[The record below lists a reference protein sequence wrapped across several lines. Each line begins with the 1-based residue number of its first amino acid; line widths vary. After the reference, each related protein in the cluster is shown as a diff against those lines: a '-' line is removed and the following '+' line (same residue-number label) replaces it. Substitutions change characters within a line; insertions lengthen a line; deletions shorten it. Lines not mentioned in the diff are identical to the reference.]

1 MEDGAQMR
9 VVAFGDQTY
18 DCSEAVSQL
27 LRVRD
32 DAIVVDFLERATAV
46 LKAELARLSSEQQE
60 ETPRFAT
67 LAELVPRYRA
77 GTLNPAVSQALTC
90 ITQLGLFIR
99 QHSSGQE
106 AYPTANDSCITG
118 VCTGALTAVAVGSA
132 SSVTALVPL
141 ALHTVAVAVRLGARA
156 WEIGSCLADTRRG
169 ANGRYASWTSAVGG
183 ISPQDL
189 QDRVSAYT
197 AEQALSSVS
206 VPYLSA
212 AVGPGQSSVSAAP
225 VILDAFLSTL
235 LRPLTT
241 TRLPIT
247 APYHAPH
254 LFTANDVQQV
264 TGCLPPSDAWPTV
277 HIPIISFSRDEVLS
291 RGASFPAAMSEAVRD
306 CLIRPI
312 ALDRMAVS
320 IANHARDLGKVSV
333 LPSPIALS
341 FSDKLGPQVN
351 SHLPGAKAPTLEL
364 TSTPIPSAMGAEQQP
379 MAKSP
384 IAILAASG
392 RFPQSSSMDQF
403 WDVLINGVDT
413 HELVPPTRWNAAT
426 HVSEDPKAK
435 NVSGTGFGCWLHE
448 AGEFDAAYFNM
459 SPREA
464 PQVDPAQRLALLTA
478 TEALEQAGIVPNR
491 TSSTQKNRVGVWYG
505 ATSNDWM
512 ETNSAQNVDTYFIP
526 GGNRAFIPGRVNYFH
541 KFSGPSYTIDT
552 ACSSSL
558 AALHMACNALWRGE
572 VDTAIVG
579 GTNVLTN
586 PDMTAGL
593 DAGHFLSRSGNC
605 KTFDDEAD
613 GYCRGEAV
621 VTLILKRLP
630 DAQADK
636 DPIQASI
643 LGIATNHSAEA
654 ASITR
659 PHAGAQQ
666 DLFQQVLTE
675 TGLTPNDISVCEMH
689 GTGTQ
694 AGDSGE
700 TTSVVETLAPLNRS
714 GSAVRSTP
722 LWIGAVKS
730 NVGHAESAAGVS
742 SLAKILLMLKHSKI
756 PPHVG
761 IKTKLNHRLPDLAAR
776 NTHIARTE
784 VPWPRPKNGKR
795 RVLLNN
801 FSAAGG
807 NTCLVLEDAP
817 EPEDSQEV
825 DQREH
830 HIVTLS
836 AKTSDSIVNNLKN
849 MITWIDK
856 QSGDSTATLPQLSY
870 TTTAR
875 RLHHRHRAVATGTNL
890 LQIRSSLQ
898 EQLDHRVS
906 GEKSIPH
913 PPNGPSFVFAFTGQ
927 GSAFAGMGADLYK
940 SFASFR
946 SDIARYD
953 QICEGMSLPSIKA
966 MFEDEKVFS
975 TASPTVQQLTHV
987 CFQMALYRLWK
998 SLGVQAKAV
1007 VGHSLGEYAALYAA
1021 GVLSQSDTLYLVG
1034 RRAQLMEKH
1043 LSQGTHAMLAVR
1055 AKEEAIV
1062 AAIDG
1067 PPGEAYE
1074 FSCRNGEQRNVLGGT
1089 VAQIQAAK
1097 AALEAK
1103 KIRCQYLDTPMA
1115 FHTAQVDPI
1124 LPEFLQIAAAC
1135 SIQDPQI
1142 PVISPAYGRVIRS
1155 AKDFQPEYF
1164 THHCRSSVNMVDALQ
1179 SAVEEGLLD
1188 KNTIGLE
1195 IGPSPVVTQFV
1206 REAVG
1211 TSMQTFASIN
1221 KEKDT
1226 WQLMTQ
1232 ALAKFYLAGAS
1243 VEWSRYHEDFPGAQK
1258 VLELPAYGW
1267 TLKNYW
1273 LQYVNDWS
1281 LRKGDPATIVAASNL
1296 ELSSSIHKIVTNTIS
1311 PNSDGDLVVDADLS
1325 REDLHP
1331 MVQGHQVYG
1340 VPLCTPSVYADIA
1353 LTLGEYIRQII
1364 NPGEVAQTTV
1374 EVAEMNIQSALVA
1387 NNTGRVQLLRTYAKF
1402 DPKAQVAS
1410 CTFSS
1415 IKEDGSS
1422 VVEQHAN
1429 CKIRFGD
1436 LEKEKTALKNATLAA
1451 QARMADLKSQVG
1463 QDDNTYRFSK
1473 GMIYKMIGQLAD
1485 FDEKYRGL
1493 CAITLDNDAMEASG
1507 VVSFK
1512 GIPNEG
1518 KFHTSPAYLDALS
1531 QLGGFVMN
1539 ANETVD
1545 LEKEVFVNHGW
1556 GSMCFFTS
1564 LDPAKTYYTHV
1575 KMTQGKDK
1583 LWTGDVLI
1591 FDDKQALIGTVK
1603 GVALQ
1608 GVPKRLMHYIVTA
1621 ANKKASG
1628 PPTEK
1633 KASGPPVE
1641 KKASAPVAPTRPA
1654 IQRKNAS
1661 IPPPA
1666 TQVTPQNKTIKTPSV
1681 SVLIAPALEI
1691 VSEEIG
1697 MPIDELKDD
1706 VDFTDA
1712 GLDSLLSLVI
1722 SSRMR
1727 DQLGIEFESAQ
1738 FMEIGSIG
1746 GLKEF
1751 LTKLSPPVAI
1761 AVATAVEIVKE
1772 EALTS
1777 LEELT
1782 DPTPNEIGTVWRDAL
1797 KILSEESGLT
1807 DEELTDDTSFADVGV
1822 DSLMSLVITSRLRD
1836 ELDIDF
1842 PDRALFEECQTI
1854 FDLRKRFSGSMESF
1868 DSTMTKPSAGDAT
1881 PPLTD
1886 SSASSPPSSEYDGET
1901 PMTDLD
1907 EVFDSPPAQ
1916 KRIPSPPKGRIPPAW
1931 SMYLQGSQKR
1941 SKEILFLFPDGA
1953 GAATSYL
1960 SLPRLSP
1967 DIGVVAF
1974 NSPFMKT
1981 PHKFAD
1987 HTLPDVIASYV
1998 EGIRGRQAQGPYH
2011 LGGWSAGGILAYAVA
2026 QELIAAGEEVST
2038 LLLIDSPSP
2047 TKGLDRLP
2055 TRFFDHC
2062 TNVGLFGT
2070 ELSRGS
2076 GGPNKTPEWLMP
2088 HFRASIELLHDY
2100 HAPPMKLGN
2109 KTKVMLI
2116 WAGECAFDGVRY
2128 AHIPPYAG
2136 DTDEDTEGMKF
2147 LTEKRKDFGATE
2159 WASLFPG
2166 TDVDARVVESE
2177 HHFSMM
2183 RDSGAQMLVEHMRDG
2198 LGIIS
2203 S

>member
-1 MEDGAQMR
+1 MSDDMQMR
-9 VVAFGDQTY
+9 VWAFGDQTY
-18 DCSEAVSQL
+18 DCSEALSQL

-32 DAIVVDFLERATAV
+32 DAIVVDFLERSCAV
-46 LKAELARLSSEQQE
+46 LKSELAGLSSEQQQE
-60 ETPRFAT
+60 NPRVAT
-67 LAELVPRYRA
+67 LAELMPAYRS
-77 GTLNPAVSQALTC
+77 GTLNPALSQALTC
-90 ITQLGLFIR
+90 ITQLGLFIQ
-99 QHSSGQE
+99 QHSSGQA
-106 AYPTANDSCITG
+106 AYPTAQDSCLTG
-118 VCTGALTAVAVGSA
+118 VCTGVLSAVAVGCA

-141 ALHTVAVAVRLGARA
+141 ALHAVAVAVRLGARA
-156 WEIGSCLADTRRG
+156 WEMGRCLADVRRD
-169 ANGRYASWTSAVGG
+169 AQGRYASWTAAVGG
-183 ISPQDL
+183 AGL
-189 QDRVSAYT
+189 QELQERIAVYAAEKALPPLSIPFVSAR
-197 AEQALSSVS
+197 
-206 VPYLSA
+206 
-212 AVGPGQSSVSAAP
+212 VGPSSGSVSAPP

-254 LFTANDVQQV
+254 LFTSDDVQHI
-264 TGCLPPSDAWPTV
+264 TDCLPRSESWPAV
-277 HIPIISFSRDEVLS
+277 QIPIVSFSRDEVAS
-291 RGASFPAAMSEAVRD
+291 HGAAFPAAMNEAVRD

-312 ALDRMAVS
+312 ALDRMAAS
-320 IANHARDLGKVSV
+320 IAAHARSMGKDHV
-333 LPSPIALS
+333 LPVPIALS
-341 FSDKLGPQVN
+341 FSDKLAPQVN
-351 SHLPGAKAPTLEL
+351 SHLPGARAPTPEA
-364 TSTPIPSAMGAEQQP
+364 TSTTIPPSVAAGQEP

-403 WDVLINGVDT
+403 WDVLINGIDT
-413 HELVPPTRWNAAT
+413 HELVPPSRWNAAT
-426 HVSEDPKAK
+426 HVSADPTAK

-448 AGEFDAAYFNM
+448 AGQFDAAYFNM

-478 TEALEQAGIVPNR
+478 TEALEQAGIVPDR
-491 TSSTQKNRVGVWYG
+491 TSSTQRKRVGVWYG

-512 ETNSAQNVDTYFIP
+512 EVNSAQNIDTYFIP
-526 GGNRAFIPGRVNYFH
+526 GGNRAFIPGRVNFH
-541 KFSGPSYTIDT
+541 FKFSGPSYTIDT

-558 AALHMACNALWRGE
+558 AALHMACSALWRGE

-579 GTNVLTN
+579 GTNVLCN
-586 PDMTAGL
+586 SDMTAGL
-593 DAGHFLSRSGNC
+593 DRGHFLSRTGNC

-621 VTLILKRLP
+621 VTLVLKRLP
-630 DAQADK
+630 DAQSDK
-636 DPIQASI
+636 DPIQAVI
-643 LGIATNHSAEA
+643 RGIATNHSAEA

-659 PHAGAQQ
+659 PHPEAQQ
-666 DLFQQVLTE
+666 SLFQQVLAE
-675 TGLTPNDISVCEMH
+675 TGISANDISVCEMH

-694 AGDSGE
+694 AGDNGE

-714 GSAVRSTP
+714 GSAVRPSDKK
-722 LWIGAVKS
+722 LYIGSAKA
-730 NVGHAESAAGVS
+730 NVGHGESAAGVT
-742 SLAKILLMLKHSKI
+742 SLAKVLLMLKHSKI
-756 PPHVG
+756 PPHIG
-761 IKTKLNHRLPDLAAR
+761 IKTKLNHRLPDIAAR
-776 NTHIARTE
+776 NTHIPLTE
-784 VPWPRPKNGKR
+784 VAWPRPENGKR

-817 EPEDSQEV
+817 ELVDSQEP
-825 DQREH
+825 DPRTH
-830 HIVTLS
+830 HIITLS
-836 AKTSDSIVNNLKN
+836 AKTAESMASNLMN
-849 MITWIDK
+849 MISWIDK
-856 QSGDSTATLPQLSY
+856 NSGDSKTTLPRLSY

-875 RLHHRHRAVATGTNL
+875 RMHHRHRAVATGSDL
-890 LQIRSSLQ
+890 SQIRKSLQ
-898 EQLDHRVS
+898 EQLDRRMA
-906 GEKSIPH
+906 GEKSVPH
-913 PPNGPSFVFAFTGQ
+913 PPKGPSFVFAFTGQ
-927 GSAFAGMGADLYK
+927 GSAFAGMGADLYQR
-940 SFASFR
+940 FATFR

-953 QICEGMSLPSIKA
+953 QICERMTLPSIKA
-966 MFEDEKVFS
+966 MFEDDQAFL
-975 TASPTVQQLTHV
+975 TASPTVQQLAHV
-987 CFQMALYRLWK
+987 CFQMGLYRLWK
-998 SLGVQAKAV
+998 SFGIQAKAV
-1007 VGHSLGEYAALYAA
+1007 VGHSLGEYTALYAA
-1021 GVLSQSDTLYLVG
+1021 GVLSQSDVLYLVG
-1034 RRAQLMEKH
+1034 RRAQLMEQH

-1062 AAIDG
+1062 AAIAG
-1067 PPGEAYE
+1067 PPGDTYE

-1089 VAQIQAAK
+1089 VEQIHAAK
-1097 AALEAK
+1097 AALENK

-1124 LPEFLQIAAAC
+1124 LPELLKVAAAC
-1135 SIQDPQI
+1135 SIQEPQI
-1142 PVISPAYGRVIRS
+1142 PVISPTYGRVIR
-1155 AKDFQPEYF
+1155 KDMQPDYF
-1164 THHCRSSVNMVDALQ
+1164 THHCRRPVNMVDALQ

-1188 KNTIGLE
+1188 KTTIGLE
-1195 IGPSPVVTQFV
+1195 VGPAPVVTQLIK
-1206 REAVG
+1206 EAIG
-1211 TSMQTFASIN
+1211 TTMQTFASIS
-1221 KEKDT
+1221 KDKDT
-1226 WQLMTQ
+1226 WQLMTL
-1232 ALAKFYLAGAS
+1232 ALARIYLAGAN

-1273 LQYVNDWS
+1273 LQYVHDWC
-1281 LRKGDPATIVAASNL
+1281 LRKGDPPIIVAASNL
-1296 ELSSSIHKIVTNTIS
+1296 ELSSSVHKVITNTINPS
-1311 PNSDGDLVVDADLS
+1311 SDGELIVDADLS

-1353 LTLGEYIRQII
+1353 MTLGEYIRQII
-1364 NPGEVAQTTV
+1364 KPGQIAQTAV

-1387 NNTGRVQLLRTYAKF
+1387 NSTGKVQLLRTCAKF

-1410 CTFSS
+1410 CTFST
-1415 IKEDGSS
+1415 IK
-1422 VVEQHAN
+1422 HAN
-1429 CKIRFGD
+1429 CQIRFVN
-1436 LEKEKTALKNATLAA
+1436 LENEKRGLRNAAIAA
-1451 QARMADLKSQVG
+1451 QARMAALKAQIG
-1463 QDDNTYRFSK
+1463 QDDHTYRFSK

-1493 CAITLDNDAMEASG
+1493 CAITLDNDQMEASG
-1507 VVSFK
+1507 TVSFK

-1539 ANETVD
+1539 GNEGVD

-1556 GSMCFFTS
+1556 GSMCFFAA
-1564 LDPAKTYYTHV
+1564 LDPRMTYYTHV

-1591 FDDKQALIGTVK
+1591 FDEKQALIGIVR

-1621 ANKKASG
+1621 ANKKACG
-1628 PPTEK
+1628 GKAPAEK
-1633 KASGPPVE
+1633 SASV
-1641 KKASAPVAPTRPA
+1641 PVAPTRPA

-1661 IPPPA
+1661 TPPPSIQS
-1666 TQVTPQNKTIKTPSV
+1666 TVRTKINDTPSV
-1681 SVLIAPALEI
+1681 SALIAPALEI

-1697 MPIDELKDD
+1697 MPVDELKDD
-1706 VDFTDA
+1706 IDFTDA

-1746 GLKEF
+1746 GLKQF
-1751 LTKLSPPVAI
+1751 LTKLSPPVAV
-1761 AVATAVEIVKE
+1761 AVATAVEVVKE

-1777 LEELT
+1777 LEELAN
-1782 DPTPNEIGTVWRDAL
+1782 PTPDEIGAVWRDAL

-1807 DEELTDDTSFADVGV
+1807 GEELTDDVSFTDVGV

-1854 FDLRKRFSGSMESF
+1854 SDLRKKFSLPTASL
-1868 DSTMTKPSAGDAT
+1868 DSTTTKSNAADTT

-1886 SSASSPPSSEYDGET
+1886 ASSSSPASSVYEGET

-1907 EVFDSPPAQ
+1907 DVFDSPPSQRKPA
-1916 KRIPSPPKGRIPPAW
+1916 PPKQQIPPAW

-1987 HTLPDVIASYV
+1987 HTLPEVIASYI
-1998 EGIRGRQAQGPYH
+1998 EGIRGRQPHGPYH

-2026 QELIAAGEEVST
+2026 QELIAAGEEIST

-2047 TKGLDRLP
+2047 IKGLDRLP

-2076 GGPNKTPEWLMP
+2076 GVPSKTPEWLMP

-2100 HAPPMKLGN
+2100 HAPPMKPGH

-2128 AHIPPYAG
+2128 AHLPPSAG

-2147 LTEKRKDFGATE
+2147 LTEKRKDFGPTE
-2159 WASLFPG
+2159 WEKLFPG
-2166 TDVDARVVESE
+2166 NDVVARVVESE

-2183 RDSGAQMLVEHMRDG
+2183 RDAGARILVEHMREG
-2198 LGIIS
+2198 LGIVS

>member
-1 MEDGAQMR
+1 MGDDTQMR
-9 VVAFGDQTY
+9 VLAFGDQTY

-32 DAIVVDFLERATAV
+32 DAVVVDFLERSCAV
-46 LKAELARLSSEQQE
+46 LKSELARLSSEQQRE
-60 ETPRFAT
+60 NPRFAI
-67 LAELVPRYRA
+67 LAELVPPYRA
-77 GTLNPAVSQALTC
+77 GTLNPALSQALSC
-90 ITQLGLFIR
+90 IAQLGLFIR
-99 QHSSGQE
+99 QHSSGQA
-106 AYPTANDSCITG
+106 AYPTARDSCLTG
-118 VCTGALTAVAVGSA
+118 VCTGLLSAVAVGCA

-156 WEIGSCLADTRRG
+156 WEMGRCLADVRRD
-169 ANGRYASWTSAVGG
+169 AQSRYASWTAAVGG
-183 ISPQDL
+183 VSPQDL
-189 QDRVSAYT
+189 RERIAGY
-197 AEQALSSVS
+197 AKEQALSPIS
-206 VPYLSA
+206 VPFVSA
-212 AVGPGQSSVSAAP
+212 RVGPSSGSVSAPPA
-225 VILDAFLSTL
+225 ILDGFLSTL
-235 LRPLTT
+235 PGPLTG

-247 APYHAPH
+247 APYHASH
-254 LFTANDVQQV
+254 LFTSDDVQHV
-264 TGCLPPSDAWPTV
+264 TDCLPRSESWPAV
-277 HIPIISFSRDEVLS
+277 QVPLISFSRDEVALP
-291 RGASFPAAMSEAVRD
+291 GASFPAAMNEAVRD

-312 ALDRMAVS
+312 ALDRMAV
-320 IANHARDLGKVSV
+320 
-333 LPSPIALS
+333 
-341 FSDKLGPQVN
+341 N
-351 SHLPGAKAPTLEL
+351 SHLPGAKAPTLQAA
-364 TSTPIPSAMGAEQQP
+364 STTIPPSVAAGQEP
-379 MAKSP
+379 LSKSP

-403 WDVLINGVDT
+403 WDVLINGIDT
-413 HELVPPTRWNAAT
+413 HELVPPSRWDAAA
-426 HVSEDPKAK
+426 HVSEHPKAK

-448 AGEFDAAYFNM
+448 AGQFDAAYFNM

-478 TEALEQAGIVPNR
+478 TEALEQAGIVPDR

-512 ETNSAQNVDTYFIP
+512 ETNSAQNIDTYFIP
-526 GGNRAFIPGRVNYFH
+526 GGNRAFIPGRVNFH
-541 KFSGPSYTIDT
+541 FKFSGPSYTIDT

-572 VDTAIVG
+572 VDMAIVG
-579 GTNVLTN
+579 GTNVLCN

-593 DAGHFLSRSGNC
+593 DRGHFLSRTGNC

-630 DAQADK
+630 DAQSDK
-636 DPIQASI
+636 DPIQAVI
-643 LGIATNHSAEA
+643 RGIATNHSAEA
-654 ASITR
+654 DSITR

-666 DLFQQVLTE
+666 NLFQQVLTE
-675 TGLTPNDISVCEMH
+675 TGISANDISVCEMH

-694 AGDSGE
+694 AGDNGE

-714 GSAVRSTP
+714 GCAVRPSDKK
-722 LWIGAVKS
+722 LYIGSAKS
-730 NVGHAESAAGVS
+730 NVGHGESAAGVT
-742 SLAKILLMLKHSKI
+742 SLAKVLLMLKHSKI
-756 PPHVG
+756 PPHIG
-761 IKTKLNHRLPDLAAR
+761 IKTKLNHRLPDIAAR
-776 NTHIARTE
+776 NTHIPRAE
-784 VPWPRPKNGKR
+784 VAWPRPENGKR

-817 EPEDSQEV
+817 EVEQFQEL
-825 DQREH
+825 DPRLH

-836 AKTSDSIVNNLKN
+836 AKTADSMASNLMN
-849 MITWIDK
+849 MITWID
-856 QSGDSTATLPQLSY
+856 QNSGDSKNTLPRLSY

-875 RLHHRHRAVATGTNL
+875 RMHHKHRAVAVGTDL
-890 LQIRSSLQ
+890 LQIRTSLQ
-898 EQLDHRVS
+898 EQLDRRMA
-906 GEKSIPH
+906 GEKSVPH
-913 PPNGPSFVFAFTGQ
+913 PPKGPSFVFAFTGQ
-927 GSAFAGMGADLYK
+927 GSAFAAMGADLYQH
-940 SFASFR
+940 FATFR

-953 QICEGMSLPSIKA
+953 QICERMSLPSIKA
-966 MFEDEKVFS
+966 MFEDDQAFL

-987 CFQMALYRLWK
+987 CLQMALYRLWK
-998 SLGVQAKAV
+998 SFGIQAKAV

-1021 GVLSQSDTLYLVG
+1021 GVLSQSDVLYLVG
-1034 RRAQLMEKH
+1034 RRAQLMEQH

-1062 AAIDG
+1062 AAIAG
-1067 PPGEAYE
+1067 PPGDAYE

-1089 VAQIQAAK
+1089 VDQINAAK
-1097 AALEAK
+1097 SALETK

-1124 LPEFLQIAAAC
+1124 LPELLQVAAAC
-1135 SIQDPQI
+1135 SIQEPQI
-1142 PVISPAYGRVIRS
+1142 PVISPTYGRVIRN
-1155 AKDFQPEYF
+1155 DIQPEYF
-1164 THHCRSSVNMVDALQ
+1164 THHCRRPVNMVDALE
-1179 SAVEEGLLD
+1179 SAIEEGLLD

-1195 IGPSPVVTQFV
+1195 LGPAAVVTQLIK
-1206 REAVG
+1206 EAVG
-1211 TSMQTFASIN
+1211 TSMQAFASIN
-1221 KEKDT
+1221 KDKDT
-1226 WQLMTQ
+1226 WQLMTH
-1232 ALAKFYLAGAS
+1232 ALARMYLAGAG
-1243 VEWSRYHEDFPGAQK
+1243 VEWSRYHEDFSGAQK

-1281 LRKGDPATIVAASNL
+1281 LRKGDPPTIVTASNL
-1296 ELSSSIHKIVTNTIS
+1296 ELSPSIHKVVTNTINPS
-1311 PNSDGDLVVDADLS
+1311 SDGELVVDADLS

-1353 LTLGEYIRQII
+1353 MTLGEYIRKIIKPGQI
-1364 NPGEVAQTTV
+1364 AQTAV

-1387 NNTGRVQLLRTYAKF
+1387 NSTGKVQLLRTCAKF
-1402 DPKAQVAS
+1402 DPKAQIAS
-1410 CTFSS
+1410 CTFSTV
-1415 IKEDGSS
+1415 KEDGNS
-1422 VVEQHAN
+1422 VIEQHAN
-1429 CKIRFGD
+1429 CQIRFFD
-1436 LEKEKTALKNATLAA
+1436 LENEKRGLRDAAIAA
-1451 QARMADLKSQVG
+1451 QARMGALKAQIG

-1493 CAITLDNDAMEASG
+1493 CAITLDNDQMEASG
-1507 VVSFK
+1507 TVSFK
-1512 GIPNEG
+1512 GIPNDG

-1539 ANETVD
+1539 GNEGLD

-1556 GSMCFFTS
+1556 GSMCFFAA
-1564 LDPAKTYYTHV
+1564 LDPAMTYYTHV

-1591 FDDKQALIGTVK
+1591 FDGKQALIGIVR

-1628 PPTEK
+1628 GTAPAEK
-1633 KASGPPVE
+1633 KVST
-1641 KKASAPVAPTRPA
+1641 PVAPTRPA

-1661 IPPPA
+1661 IPPPS
-1666 TQVTPQNKTIKTPSV
+1666 TQSTVQTKTNNTPSV
-1681 SVLIAPALEI
+1681 SALIAPALEI

-1706 VDFTDA
+1706 IDFTDA

-1746 GLKEF
+1746 GLKQF
-1751 LTKLSPPVAI
+1751 LTKLSPPVAV
-1761 AVATAVEIVKE
+1761 AVATAVEVVKE
-1772 EALTS
+1772 EALAA
-1777 LEELT
+1777 LEELAS
-1782 DPTPNEIGTVWRDAL
+1782 PTSDEIGAVWRDAL
-1797 KILSEESGLT
+1797 KILTEESGLT
-1807 DEELTDDTSFADVGV
+1807 NDELTDDVSFTDVGV

-1854 FDLRKRFSGSMESF
+1854 SDLRKKFSLPTEYL
-1868 DSTMTKPSAGDAT
+1868 DSTSTEANAGHTT
-1881 PPLTD
+1881 PQLTD
-1886 SSASSPPSSEYDGET
+1886 SSSSSPSSSVYEGET

-1916 KRIPSPPKGRIPPAW
+1916 KKPGPPKQQIPPAW

-1987 HTLPDVIASYV
+1987 HTLPEVIASYI
-1998 EGIRGRQAQGPYH
+1998 EGIRGRQPQGPYH

-2026 QELIAAGEEVST
+2026 QELISAGEEIST

-2047 TKGLDRLP
+2047 IKGLDRLP

-2076 GGPNKTPEWLMP
+2076 GGSKTPPEWLMP

-2100 HAPPMKLGN
+2100 HAPPMKPGN

-2128 AHIPPYAG
+2128 AHLPPSSG

-2159 WASLFPG
+2159 WSGLFPG
-2166 TDVDARVVESE
+2166 NDVDARVVESE

-2183 RDSGAQMLVEHMRDG
+2183 RDGGAQTLVEHMRDG
-2198 LGIIS
+2198 LGIVAS
-2203 S
+2203 